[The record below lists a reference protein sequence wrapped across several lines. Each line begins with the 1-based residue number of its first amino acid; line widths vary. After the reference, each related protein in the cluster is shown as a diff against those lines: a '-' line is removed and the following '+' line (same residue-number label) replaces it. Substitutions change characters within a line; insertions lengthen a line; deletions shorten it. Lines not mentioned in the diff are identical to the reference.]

1 MGTVATVGITTPA
14 TCLHQAYSM
23 LTQRAVFRHMKRQ
36 MTEKAPQRNYLV
48 RLCLPD
54 FRQADAP
61 MAPGVHL
68 AMA

>member
-1 MGTVATVGITTPA
+1 MGAVATVGITTPA
-14 TCLHQAYSM
+14 TCLYQAYSM

-54 FRQADAP
+54 FR
-61 MAPGVHL
+61 
-68 AMA
+68 